1 MPSKFITFEVYR
13 KAFCGAPYIKK
24 DLILSD
30 EDIAGTIR
38 LFIRKKIEDDRPMF
52 RYRDDEITVL
62 KKVCGT
68 VFESTLFDES
78 VASLDHLF

>member
-1 MPSKFITFEVYR
+1 MIF
-13 KAFCGAPYIKK
+13 
-24 DLILSD
+24 SD
-30 EDIAGTIR
+30 EEIADTIIF
-38 LFIRKKIEDDRPMF
+38 FICKKIEDDKTMF

-62 KKVCGT
+62 KTVCGT